1 MNELISAPVSEH
13 LPGFE
18 RLHRPNP
25 IRTILLATDGTSSGE
40 SALRNCI
47 NLLRGSTGKLVI
59 TYFADPK
66 DIAVNEGVACE
77 SDAAWRA
84 NGEKVLNAMAT
95 KARANGITDVVT
107 LLEKYQGEESL
118 NQIAET
124 VEANMIMLSSHF
136 FEATSSVN

>member
-1 MNELISAPVSEH
+1 MNELISTPVREH

-18 RLHRPNP
+18 RLRRPNP

-40 SALRNCI
+40 SALQNCI

-66 DIAVNEGVACE
+66 DTAVNEGVACE

-84 NGEKVLNAMAT
+84 KGEKVLNALAT
-95 KARANGITDVVT
+95 RARANGITEVVT
-107 LLEKYQGEESL
+107 RLEKYQGEESL
-118 NQIAET
+118 NQIAEK

-136 FEATSSVN
+136 FQASAAVN

>member
-1 MNELISAPVSEH
+1 MNKITSAPVKEH

-18 RLHRPNP
+18 RFHRPNP
-25 IRTILLATDGTSSGE
+25 IHTILLATDGTSSGE
-40 SALRNCI
+40 SALQNCI
-47 NLLRGSTGKLVI
+47 NLLRGSSGKLVI

-77 SDAAWRA
+77 SDDAWRSH
-84 NGEKVLNAMAT
+84 GEKVLNAMAA
-95 KARANGITDVVT
+95 KARASGITDVT
-107 LLEKYQGEESL
+107 TRLEKYQGEESL

-136 FEATSSVN
+136 FQADSAAN